1 MHLSCTVIAQTKAHG
16 KCLSAL
22 PDVIIMAS
30 DSKRISDDDLRRKIT
45 LPGLKR
51 LFRLYI
57 YIKPYK
63 WEYALGLLFL
73 LLSSGASL
81 VFPKLLGQLV
91 DFGNKGTL
99 GAEINRIALILILV
113 LSAQSLFA
121 FFRIYL
127 FVKVAEKTLAD
138 LRQSTFNHLVKLPMK
153 FFQHRRVGEL
163 NSRISADITLLQD
176 ALTSTLAEFIRQLV
190 IIIGGVTLMMFT
202 SWKLTIFMLLI
213 FPAIMILTAVFGRY
227 IRKLSK
233 QAQAQVADSN
243 TIVEETL
250 QGIQSVKSF
259 TNEYFEMD
267 RYRSKTLDIAQT
279 GIKNG
284 RLRGAFSSFVIL
296 GLFGTMVAV
305 IWRGSILISTGEIAT
320 GELFSFVI
328 YTVFIGGTIGG
339 MADVFA
345 RVQKFIGATE
355 DLMEILNEKTEEV
368 TDLRPKDSSIKVPEK
383 SRVNGN
389 PNEHQKAEL
398 VLQGEIRLEEL
409 SFYYP
414 SRPEAEVLKEL
425 SAIISPG
432 SLTALAGPS
441 GAGKST
447 LTALLLR
454 LYEPSSGRILFDG
467 IDGSNIPLSVLRS
480 QMAIVPQD
488 IFLFGGTIRENIA
501 YGRTGALDNEIEEAA
516 RQANAW
522 EFISQFPQGLDTL
535 VGERGMQLS
544 GGQRQRVAIARAV
557 LKDPKILILDEATSS
572 LDAENERLVQDALEK
587 LMKGRTSIVIAH
599 RLATIRRADQI
610 LVLDKGR
617 IVERG
622 THEELLQAPAGLY
635 RGLSQLQFTS

>member
-1 MHLSCTVIAQTKAHG
+1 MSLN
-16 KCLSAL
+16 
-22 PDVIIMAS
+22 
-30 DSKRISDDDLRRKIT
+30 DDTLRRKIT
-45 LPGLKR
+45 WPGLRR
-51 LFRLYI
+51 LFRLYR

-73 LLSSGASL
+73 LLSSSASL
-81 VFPKLLGQLV
+81 IFPKLLGQLV
-91 DFGNKGTL
+91 EFGNKGIL
-99 GAEINRIALILILV
+99 GAQINRIALILILV
-113 LSAQSLFA
+113 LSMQSLFA
-121 FFRIYL
+121 YFRIYL

-138 LRQSTFNHLVKLPMK
+138 LRQSTYNHIIRLPMK

-163 NSRISADITLLQD
+163 NSRISSDITLLQD
-176 ALTSTLAEFIRQLV
+176 ALTTTLAEFIRQLV
-190 IIIGGVTLMMFT
+190 VIVGGVTLMMFT
-202 SWKLTIFMLLI
+202 SWKLTLFMLMIL
-213 FPAIMILTAVFGRY
+213 PAIMILTAVFGRY

-250 QGIQSVKSF
+250 QGVQSVKSY
-259 TNEYFEMD
+259 TNEFFEMD
-267 RYRSKTLDIAQT
+267 RYRSKTIDIART
-279 GIKNG
+279 GIRNG

-305 IWRGSILISTGEIAT
+305 IWRGAILISTGEIAT

-355 DLMEILNEKTEEV
+355 DLMEIFNETPEEV
-368 TDLRPKDSSIKVPEK
+368 TDPHTTPEFTL
-383 SRVNGN
+383 NGGIT
-389 PNEHQKAEL
+389 L
-398 VLQGEIRLEEL
+398 CDL
-409 SFYYP
+409 SFHYP
-414 SRPEAEVLKEL
+414 SRPDAEVLSGL
-425 SAIISPG
+425 HADIPPG
-432 SLTALAGPS
+432 SLTALVGSS

-454 LYEPSSGRILFDG
+454 LYEPTAGQILFDG
-467 IDGSNIPLSVLRS
+467 TSSQSIPLSALRS

-488 IFLFGGTIRENIA
+488 IFLFGGSIYENIA
-501 YGRTGALDNEIEEAA
+501 YGRPGASREMIEEAA
-516 RQANAW
+516 RKANAW

-572 LDAENERLVQDALEK
+572 LDSENERLVQDALEK

-599 RLATIRRADQI
+599 RLSTIRRADQI
-610 LVLDKGR
+610 LVLDKGH
-617 IVERG
+617 IIERG
-622 THEELLQAPAGLY
+622 THHELMQSPIGIY
-635 RGLSQLQFTS
+635 RGLSQLQFG